1 VNGPPECRPGGGRGV
16 VRRKGGRP
24 AGLVSRSE
32 IGNQV
37 TETAIGVAECLG
49 NFGERPLLDADGSN
63 GFVLPVENLGGM
75 QEEVLVRDVVHGVIS
90 EIVT

>member
-1 VNGPPECRPGGGRGV
+1 VHGPPEGRGGGRGV
-16 VRRKGGRP
+16 VRRKGGRL

-37 TETAIGVAECLG
+37 AEAAIGVAECLS
-49 NFGERPLLDADGSN
+49 NFGERPLLDEDGSN